1 MLGGYI
7 LDNYLLRH
15 LLFQSVVTGLYCSLE
30 MGGLAQ
36 QRNNQSKFSFKL
48 EEVSRKLEGISE
60 PLKETKPD

>member
-1 MLGGYI
+1 MLGSCI

-15 LLFQSVVTGLYCSLE
+15 LLFQRVVTGLFYSLE
-30 MGGLAQ
+30 MGGLAE

-48 EEVSRKLEGISE
+48 EEVSRKFEGIGE